1 MLRII
6 SCLDIK
12 NNFVVKGINFK
23 NLKKINLP
31 FDLCKKYKN
40 NGIDE
45 IVLLDITSNYTKK
58 SLSYSS
64 IKKISKI
71 INIPISI
78 GGGIKNILKIKKMFK
93 VGADRIIL
101 NSICYENITIIKKIS
116 NYFGSQSLIIAIDIK
131 KNYKNENIFT
141 YKNSGYIN
149 TNFFYLDWIIIVKKM
164 GCGEVLITSINN
176 DGCKLGYDINS
187 LFFIKKKINI
197 SIIASGGIGSI
208 NDIFFLYKYCNI
220 NSFLIA
226 SLFHFNFIKPSY
238 FKNIKFL

>member
-23 NLKKINLP
+23 NLKKISLP
-31 FDLCKKYKN
+31 FDLCKNYKN
-40 NGIDE
+40 TGIDE
-45 IVLLDITSNYTKK
+45 IILLDITSNYTKK

-78 GGGIKNILKIKKMFK
+78 GGGIKNIFKIKKMFK
-93 VGADRIIL
+93 VGADRIVL
-101 NSICYENITIIKKIS
+101 NSISYNNITILRKIS
-116 NYFGSQSLIIAIDIK
+116 NYFGSQCLIIAIDIK
-131 KNYKNENIFT
+131 KKKNIYYT
-141 YKNSGYIN
+141 YKNSGYVN

-164 GCGEVLITSINN
+164 GCGEVLITSIDN
-176 DGCKLGYDINS
+176 DGCKLGYDTNS

-226 SLFHFNFIKPSY
+226 SLFHYNFLKPFY
-238 FKNIKFL
+238 FKKINFK

>member
-23 NLKKINLP
+23 NLKKINSP
-31 FDLCKKYKN
+31 FNLCKKYKN
-40 NGIDE
+40 DGVDE
-45 IVLLDITSNYTKK
+45 IIILDITSNYTKK
-58 SLSYSS
+58 SLSYSN
-64 IKKISKI
+64 IKQISKI

-78 GGGIKNILKIKKMFK
+78 GGGIKNIFKIKKMFK

-101 NSICYENITIIKKIS
+101 NSICYENITILRKIS

-131 KNYKNENIFT
+131 KKKNIFFT

-149 TNFFYLDWIIIVKKM
+149 TNFFYLDWVIIVKKM
-164 GCGEVLITSINN
+164 GCGEILITSINN

-226 SLFHFNFIKPSY
+226 SLFHFNFLKSFY
-238 FKNIKFL
+238 FKKINFL

>member
-12 NNFVVKGINFK
+12 NNLVVKGVNFK
-23 NLKKINLP
+23 NLKEIDSP
-31 FDLCKKYKN
+31 FNLCKKYKN
-40 NGIDE
+40 NNIDE
-45 IVLLDITSNYTKK
+45 IIFLDITANYTKK
-58 SLSYSS
+58 SLSYSI

-78 GGGIKNILKIKKMFK
+78 GGGIKSIFKIKKMFK

-101 NSICYENITIIKKIS
+101 NSFCYENITILKKIS

-131 KNYKNENIFT
+131 NYKSKIFT

-149 TNFFYLDWIIIVKKM
+149 TNFFFLDWVIIVKKM
-164 GCGEVLITSINN
+164 GCGEILITSIDH
-176 DGCKLGYDINS
+176 DGCKLGCDINS
-187 LFFIKKKINI
+187 LFLIKNKINI
-197 SIIASGGIGSI
+197 SIIASGGIGCI

-220 NSFLIA
+220 DSFLIA
-226 SLFHFNFIKPSY
+226 SLFHFNFLKPSY
-238 FKNIKFL
+238 FKKINFI